1 MDKGVIMNSKTLR
14 RLIAVE
20 EKPKQDRPSLAIER
34 DSKFVWTIGA
44 DVMKTF
50 KRHGFVPPTEY
61 RNDYLFKVNRE
72 MKNDGNS

>member
-1 MDKGVIMNSKTLR
+1 MNSKILR

-20 EKPKQDRPSLAIER
+20 EKPKEVKPAMAVDR
-34 DSKFVWTIGA
+34 DSKFVWTMGA

-61 RNDYLFKVNRE
+61 RDDFLFKINRE
-72 MKNDGNS
+72 ASKNE

>member
-1 MDKGVIMNSKTLR
+1 MNSKMLR

-20 EKPKQDRPSLAIER
+20 EKPKEIKPSMAVER
-34 DSKFVWTIGA
+34 NSKFVWTRGA

-61 RNDYLFKVNRE
+61 RDDFLFKINRE
-72 MKNDGNS
+72 MSKNE